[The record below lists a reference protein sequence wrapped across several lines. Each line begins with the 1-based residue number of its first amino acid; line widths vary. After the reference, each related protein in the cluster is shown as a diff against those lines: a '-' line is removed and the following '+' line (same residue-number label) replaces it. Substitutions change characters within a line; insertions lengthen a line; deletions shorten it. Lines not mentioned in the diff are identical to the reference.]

1 LHIPPISS
9 AIVEDNADIC
19 RQEVDIIGRLGAL
32 FAKTQS
38 TEQLMAKPIK
48 IDKFRRLFVDDDE
61 FAVIDAR
68 APSEFAAGHLLA
80 ASNLPLQRL
89 EAVAA
94 ALIPQSD
101 TLCVLCD
108 ADGGEAAAAA
118 EWLEA
123 AGYSE
128 VAILQGGIEAWRESG
143 GAIFSGVSVPGKAFG
158 EFIEKE
164 CLPPV
169 MTAAELH
176 ARQQAGE
183 RILLIDARTAEEHA
197 SYCIPGAVLCPGG
210 DLIYRALPAIE
221 EGTDIVIHCGGRTRS
236 IIGAQTLIDAGCER
250 VYALENGTMGWQFEG
265 LELER
270 GNHNSLPPPDSA
282 SLMPIRALAQQ
293 MATRWY
299 IDRMRSIPLQAPRT
313 RYLIDVRS
321 REEYEDGHIAG
332 ALHVPGGHLLQNID
346 RYLLVHNA
354 TVILID
360 SDRVRATTVAV
371 WLRRMG
377 WRRVFVFS
385 LDDDKESLEFG
396 PGPLD
401 SPLEDRDLDP
411 QDYQDMEQLLRKNR
425 AYLEW
430 ELALIEQIPGDPA
443 APYCKLD

>member
-1 LHIPPISS
+1 MAIPI
-9 AIVEDNADIC
+9 
-19 RQEVDIIGRLGAL
+19 
-32 FAKTQS
+32 T
-38 TEQLMAKPIK
+38 
-48 IDKFRRLFVDDDE
+48 IDRFRRLFVDDDE
-61 FAVIDAR
+61 FAVIDPR
-68 APSEFAAGHLLA
+68 AANEFAAGHLLA
-80 ASNLPLQRL
+80 ASNLPLARL
-89 EAVAA
+89 ETVIAS
-94 ALIPQSD
+94 LIPQRD

-108 ADGGEAAAAA
+108 AGGGEAAAAA

-123 AGYSE
+123 SGYGN
-128 VAILQGGIEAWRESG
+128 VAILQGGIDAWREAG
-143 GAIFSGVSVPGKAFG
+143 GAVFSGVSVPGKAFG
-158 EFIEKE
+158 EFIDKD
-164 CLPPV
+164 CTPPT

-183 RILLIDARTAEEHA
+183 RLLLIDARTAEEHS

-210 DLIYRALPAIE
+210 ELIYRVLPAIE
-221 EGTDIVIHCGGRTRS
+221 EGCDIVIHCGGRTRS

-250 VYALENGTMGWQFEG
+250 VYALENGTMAWQFEG
-265 LELER
+265 LELEH
-270 GNHNSLPPPDSA
+270 GNDASLPPPDSA

-299 IDRMRSIPLQAPRT
+299 IDRMRSIPLQATRT
-313 RYLIDVRS
+313 RYLIDVRG
-321 REEYEDGHIAG
+321 REEYEGGHIPG

-346 RYLLVHNA
+346 RYLLVRNA

-360 SDRVRATTVAV
+360 SDRVRAITVAV

-401 SPLEDRDLDP
+401 SPIEDRDLDP
-411 QDYQDMEQLLRKNR
+411 QDYADAEQLLQQNR
-425 AYLEW
+425 AYLDW

-443 APYCKLD
+443 SPYCKPG